1 MDKIPSRHAI
11 TEVMSWISL
20 MENVIQQD
28 EENIKNVVG
37 QKAIQGYVQKYKGFK
52 IDLNCKQ
59 LTVDFVNQSVLQISS
74 QDIQLLESLQE
85 SWTEYENNVQC
96 LKTWFETQEKKLK
109 QQQKIGDQ
117 ASVQNALKDCQVMS
131 TYK

>member
-1 MDKIPSRHAI
+1 MYEKAYTHF
-11 TEVMSWISL
+11 SL
-20 MENVIQQD
+20 Q
-28 EENIKNVVG
+28 
-37 QKAIQGYVQKYKGFK
+37 
-52 IDLNCKQ
+52 
-59 LTVDFVNQSVLQISS
+59 
-74 QDIQLLESLQE
+74 IQLLESLQE

-131 TYK
+131 TCKEQCSLSRSLKQHLINPCEIFIW